1 MPSRAN
7 DPTARQDNETIQAQE
22 LIRVLER
29 KLEERSAELLPRTK
43 ELQESIEGQTAT
55 ADVLK
60 VISRSSFELQPVL
73 QTLAESAA
81 QLCRAGYCTRD
92 ERGKSCGAHRAS
104 RRSRH
109 YSWKNLTIGALK
121 EKVAA
126 LEHDVERKWQ
136 PTELELRARIAELEP
151 RLASAEAALAQW
163 SKIIPCPGFFLIRP
177 APISRN
183 IRRRRCEP
191 KAHLLHLAASTL
203 AMANV

>member
-7 DPTARQDNETIQAQE
+7 DPAARQDNETIQAQE

-29 KLEERSAELLPRTK
+29 KLEERSTELLPRTK

-109 YSWKNLTIGALK
+109 YSWKT
-121 EKVAA
+121 
-126 LEHDVERKWQ
+126 
-136 PTELELRARIAELEP
+136 
-151 RLASAEAALAQW
+151 
-163 SKIIPCPGFFLIRP
+163 
-177 APISRN
+177 
-183 IRRRRCEP
+183 
-191 KAHLLHLAASTL
+191 
-203 AMANV
+203 